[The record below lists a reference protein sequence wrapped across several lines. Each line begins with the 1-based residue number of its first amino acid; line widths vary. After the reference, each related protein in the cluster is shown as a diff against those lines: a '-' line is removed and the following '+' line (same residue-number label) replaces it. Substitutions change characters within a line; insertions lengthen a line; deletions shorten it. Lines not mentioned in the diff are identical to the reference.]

1 MNRFER
7 TTIAAGSLSICLAT
21 AAVFCPTISHAQP
34 LPSPSGPGL
43 VPPGPYSSWSAE
55 ARERV
60 PGQAHLACV
69 LAATM
74 GFAAYTGP
82 KDLGIELT
90 LAQTMVCLLKTMPTD
105 WPDRATTREQALKH
119 SEAARALDSLVSIPV
134 VPDN

>member
-7 TTIAAGSLSICLAT
+7 TTIAAGWLSICLAT
-21 AAVFCPTISHAQP
+21 APTISDAQP

-74 GFAAYTGP
+74 GIAAHKGP

-90 LAQTMVCLLKTMPTD
+90 LAQTMVCLLKAMPTD

-119 SEAARALDSLVSIPV
+119 YEAARAIDSSLSIPV
-134 VPDN
+134 IPDN